1 MKKIIISLSLAFAF
15 SVTTSCQQQGN
26 TNTNTVGEESHS
38 VPNNIEYT
46 QSFPE
51 YGFSI
56 TAPCKLNDVSAHSRG
71 DFLLNLGGITDENN
85 RAKMAAYQF
94 IVTRL
99 PVGYKN
105 LSKTELSKKV
115 DEMLRQQTS
124 QFKNSEPIKVGYEE
138 LPGYV
143 GYTEHNGLQQKG
155 MMFAYNNYIIAMT
168 VMTNNDLEAKFN
180 KFTNGFKIIKQ

>member
-1 MKKIIISLSLAFAF
+1 MAFAF
-15 SVTTSCQQQGN
+15 CIITSCQYQGN
-26 TNTNTVGEESHS
+26 NDSNKAYEDSYAVTNDS
-38 VPNNIEYT
+38 EYT
-46 QSFPE
+46 ESFPE

-56 TAPCKLNDVSAHSRG
+56 TAPCRLNDVSAHSHG

-94 IVTRL
+94 IITRL

-105 LSKTELSKKV
+105 LSKTDLSKKV
-115 DEMLRQQTS
+115 DEMLQQQTS

-143 GYTEHNGLQQKG
+143 GYTVHNGLQQKG
-155 MMFAYNNYIIAMT
+155 MMFAYNNYIITMT

-180 KFTNGFKIIKQ
+180 KFSNGFKIIK